1 MKSSMMRALFVA
13 CLLVA
18 SCRASDGP
26 DSTSPDTGATALEP
40 VERPESLPADSLAL
54 ALDPEGF
61 RFVDPASGSTHL
73 LEFGTRREAVVG
85 AVANRRGQSTD
96 RGINTECGAGPLAFE
111 SWEDGLTLWFS
122 DDSFAG
128 WIIDGRGEGAG
139 YYTTMAGVGAGS
151 SRASLSDAYDV
162 QIEETT
168 LGTEFSA
175 GELFGL
181 LDGAQA
187 DATITTIWAGVSCL
201 FR

>member
-1 MKSSMMRALFVA
+1 MMRALFVA

-18 SCRASDGP
+18 SCRPSGGP
-26 DSTSPDTGATALEP
+26 DSTSPDTTLDP
-40 VERPESLPADSLAL
+40 VETPESLPADSLAL

-61 RFVDPASGSTHL
+61 RFVDPASGSTRL
-73 LEFGTRREAVVG
+73 LEFGTGREAVVG
-85 AVANRRGQSTD
+85 AVTNRRGPSTD
-96 RGINTECGAGPLAFE
+96 RGINTECGAGPLGYE

-151 SRASLSDAYDV
+151 SRTSLSEAYDV
-162 QIEETT
+162 QIEEST

-175 GELFGL
+175 GGLFGIL
-181 LDGAQA
+181 SGPGA
-187 DATITTIWAGVSCL
+187 DATISTLWAGVSCI